1 MKTEAYFIIIFVGK
15 IKVDFLD
22 ERILLKGHIHLDE
35 QRIDLLV
42 HE

>member
-1 MKTEAYFIIIFVGK
+1 MKTEAYFIIILVFK

-22 ERILLKGHIHLDE
+22 ERILLKGYIHLDE